1 VNWFDFTLKLKKFPL
16 TEAKQ
21 HLKQI
26 QEISNDDY
34 AAYLTKQKQE
44 ILNHHQTHN
53 NFYKALL
60 QGKKVTKWEDLPI
73 LTKKDLQQPLEER
86 LSDGYSITEVYVNK
100 TSGSSGHPFIFAKD
114 KYAHALTWS
123 VIMNRFGWFGIDF
136 NSSYQARFYGIP
148 LDKIGYYTER
158 LKDWLATRYRFPIFN
173 LNEAKLEEFLG
184 HFKKKKFDYIN
195 GYTSSIVLFA
205 KYLQQKN
212 IILKD
217 ICPSLKVCMVTSEM
231 LFEKDKILLK
241 KHLGVPI
248 VNEYGASELDLIAF
262 QNPNGNWSLNHE
274 TLFIEVVDKNGKAL
288 PLGEEGRLVITSLY
302 NKAHPFIRY
311 EIGDIGVLDKKST
324 PKNPILKKLIGRT
337 SDVAHLPSGKVVPGL
352 TFYYVTKSIIEE
364 NSIVNEFVI
373 HQLAKDKFKILYVAE
388 ADLSQHKFQ
397 EIIKAVETYLEPNL
411 QVELERVAI
420 LKRTKGGK
428 LKQFESFI

>member
-1 VNWFDFTLKLKKFPL
+1 MKWFDFTLKLKKFPL

-21 HLKQI
+21 QLKQI
-26 QEISNDDY
+26 QEIPEEEYVDY
-34 AAYLTKQKQE
+34 LEKKKQE
-44 ILNHHQTHN
+44 ILAYHQAHTP
-53 NFYKALL
+53 FYQALL
-60 QGKKVTKWEDLPI
+60 KDEKIMQWEDLPI
-73 LTKKDLQQPLEER
+73 LTKKDLQQPLAKR
-86 LSDGYSITEVYVNK
+86 LSEGYAINQVYINR

-114 KYAHALTWS
+114 KLSHALTWA
-123 VIMNRFGWFGIDF
+123 VIMNRFGRFGIDF

-148 LDKIGYYTER
+148 LDKLGYYKER
-158 LKDWLATRYRFPIFN
+158 LKDWLATRYRFAIFN
-173 LNEAKLEEFLG
+173 LNDEKLEGFLA
-184 HFKKKKFDYIN
+184 HFKKKKFDYLN

-205 KYLQQKN
+205 KYLQKKN
-212 IILKD
+212 LILKD

-231 LFEKDKILLK
+231 LFENDKQLLEK
-241 KHLGVPI
+241 YIGVPV

-262 QNPNGNWSLNHE
+262 QNPAGEWTLNHD
-274 TLFIEVVDKNGKAL
+274 TLFIEVVDENGKPL
-288 PLGEEGRLVITSLY
+288 PNGKEGRLIITSLY

-311 EIGDIGVLDKKST
+311 EIGDVGVLDEKST
-324 PKNPILKKLIGRT
+324 PKKPILKSLIGRT

-364 NSIVNEFVI
+364 NSTVNEFVI

-388 ADLSQHKFQ
+388 ADLSQQKFK
-397 EIIKAVETYLEPNL
+397 EIIKAVETYLEPQL
-411 QVELERVAI
+411 LVELERVPI

>member
-1 VNWFDFTLKLKKFPL
+1 MNWFDFTLKLKKFPL

-21 HLKQI
+21 QLKEI

-34 AAYLTKQKQE
+34 TAYLTKQKQE

-60 QGKKVTKWEDLPI
+60 QGKKITNWEDLPI

-173 LNEAKLEEFLG
+173 LN
-184 HFKKKKFDYIN
+184 I
-195 GYTSSIVLFA
+195 
-205 KYLQQKN
+205 
-212 IILKD
+212 
-217 ICPSLKVCMVTSEM
+217 
-231 LFEKDKILLK
+231 
-241 KHLGVPI
+241 
-248 VNEYGASELDLIAF
+248 
-262 QNPNGNWSLNHE
+262 W
-274 TLFIEVVDKNGKAL
+274 
-288 PLGEEGRLVITSLY
+288 LY
-302 NKAHPFIRY
+302 PR
-311 EIGDIGVLDKKST
+311 
-324 PKNPILKKLIGRT
+324 
-337 SDVAHLPSGKVVPGL
+337 
-352 TFYYVTKSIIEE
+352 
-364 NSIVNEFVI
+364 
-373 HQLAKDKFKILYVAE
+373 
-388 ADLSQHKFQ
+388 
-397 EIIKAVETYLEPNL
+397 
-411 QVELERVAI
+411 
-420 LKRTKGGK
+420 
-428 LKQFESFI
+428 